1 MGSIGLVMMLAPAIT
16 PTLSGIILES
26 LEWRWLFYISTVREK
41 LWLGSTCPRLH
52 PYRQEKRHL
61 EGCLFSC
68 LYGLFRRTMQI

>member
-52 PYRQEKRHL
+52 PYEVK
-61 EGCLFSC
+61 
-68 LYGLFRRTMQI
+68 